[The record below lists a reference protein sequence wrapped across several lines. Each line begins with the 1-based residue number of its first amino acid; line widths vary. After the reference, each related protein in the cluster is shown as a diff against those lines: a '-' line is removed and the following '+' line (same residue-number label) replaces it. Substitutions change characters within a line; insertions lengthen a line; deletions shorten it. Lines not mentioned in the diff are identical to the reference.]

1 MEIPS
6 IESITAL
13 NNALVQQRIDTAIM
27 AKANEI
33 AKAQGAMALELLD
46 AAAVTAAQSDEKPES
61 HHSLDLS
68 A

>member
-1 MEIPS
+1 MDIPS

-13 NNALVQQRIDTAIM
+13 SNALVQQRIDTAIM

-33 AKAQGAMALELLD
+33 AKAKGDMALELLD
-46 AAAVTAAQSDEKPES
+46 AAAAPGAQSARQPGS
-61 HHSLDLS
+61 HRSLDHR

>member
-1 MEIPS
+1 METPS

-27 AKANEI
+27 AKANDI
-33 AKAQGAMALELLD
+33 AKARGEMALELLD
-46 AAAVTAAQSDEKPES
+46 AAAATAAQSAGKPGS
-61 HHSLDLS
+61 NHSLDIS

>member
-13 NNALVQQRIDTAIM
+13 HNALVQQRIDTAIM
-27 AKANEI
+27 AKANDI
-33 AKAQGAMALELLD
+33 AKARGEMALELLD
-46 AAAVTAAQSDEKPES
+46 AAAAAAAQSAGKPGS
-61 HHSLDLS
+61 HRSMDIN